1 MSEAIE
7 HPELELS
14 SYLDGELDS
23 GARGRVE
30 AHLESCGACTA
41 LLAELRGLVTHAR
54 ALEDR
59 APTTDLWGGIE
70 ARIGAPAVVSIPM
83 LYPVARARAMA
94 RRFSFS
100 FPQLA
105 AAAMFVALL
114 SGGTVWWMGRS
125 MSRGSSPAAGMA
137 ARSGVADSGA
147 ASAGSG
153 TSDAST
159 ADFEIR
165 QYDQAVADLQR
176 VLDENRARLDP
187 ETVKVV
193 ESNLAVID
201 SAILQA
207 RKALMADPANP
218 YLTGHL
224 ADQMKRKIRLLQ
236 RTSDAVTADFSGS
249 NS

>member
-7 HPELELS
+7 HPELEMS

-23 GARGRVE
+23 GVRERVE
-30 AHLESCGACTA
+30 AHLGSCSACTA
-41 LLAELRGLVTHAR
+41 LLAELRGVVTHAE
-54 ALEDR
+54 ALDDR
-59 APTTDLWGGIE
+59 VPAADLWSGIE
-70 ARIGAPAVVSIPM
+70 ARIAAPVAASPLV
-83 LYPVARARAMA
+83 LHPVARAREMA

-100 FPQLA
+100 IPQLA

-125 MSRGSSPAAGMA
+125 LSQGASPSAGAVPSSSA
-137 ARSGVADSGA
+137 SSGA
-147 ASAGSG
+147 SG
-153 TSDAST
+153 ASDAST

-176 VLDENRARLDP
+176 VLDENRSRLDP

>member
-14 SYLDGELDS
+14 SYLDWELDS
-23 GARGRVE
+23 GARERVE
-30 AHLESCGACTA
+30 AHLGSCGACTT
-41 LLAELRGLVTHAR
+41 LLAELRGVVTVAQS
-54 ALEDR
+54 LEDR
-59 APTTDLWGGIE
+59 APTGDLWSAIE
-70 ARIGAPAVVSIPM
+70 ARIAVPALASPRV
-83 LYPVARARAMA
+83 LHPVARARELA

-100 FPQLA
+100 IPQLA

-125 MSRGSSPAAGMA
+125 LSQ
-137 ARSGVADSGA
+137 GA
-147 ASAGSG
+147 SLSAGTVPSSSASSSASG

-165 QYDQAVADLQR
+165 QYDRAVADLQR
-176 VLDENRARLDP
+176 VLDENRSRLDP

-224 ADQMKRKIRLLQ
+224 AGQMKRKIRLLQ

>member
-1 MSEAIE
+1 MSEAKE

-14 SYLDGELDS
+14 SYLDGGLDS
-23 GARGRVE
+23 GARERVE
-30 AHLESCGACTA
+30 AHLGSCGACTT
-41 LLAELRGLVTHAR
+41 LLAELRGLVTFAQS
-54 ALEDR
+54 LEDR
-59 APTTDLWGGIE
+59 APAADLWGGIE
-70 ARIGAPAVVSIPM
+70 ARIAAPAVASPLV
-83 LYPVARARAMA
+83 LHPVARARAMA
-94 RRFSFS
+94 LRFSFS

-125 MSRGSSPAAGMA
+125 LLQGASSSAGTVPGSSA
-137 ARSGVADSGA
+137 SSGA
-147 ASAGSG
+147 SG
-153 TSDAST
+153 TSDASDAST

-165 QYDQAVADLQR
+165 QYDRAVADLQR
-176 VLDENRARLDP
+176 VLDENRSRLDP
-187 ETVKVV
+187 ETVKAV

>member
-1 MSEAIE
+1 ME
-7 HPELELS
+7 HPGLELS
-14 SYLDGELDS
+14 AYLDDALDPA
-23 GARGRVE
+23 ARAHVE
-30 AHLESCGACTA
+30 AHLECCGACTG
-41 LLAELRGLVTHAR
+41 LLAELRGLLTRAR

-59 APTTDLWGGIE
+59 APTTSLWSGIE
-70 ARIGAPAVVSIPM
+70 ARIAAPAVVPAPIP
-83 LYPVARARAMA
+83 LPAARARAEA

-125 MSRGSSPAAGMA
+125 LVQGAPPAAGTA
-137 ARSGVADSGA
+137 ASGA
-147 ASAGSG
+147 AANVAGS
-153 TSDAST
+153 SDAST

-207 RKALMADPANP
+207 RKALVADPANP

-236 RTSDAVTADFSGS
+236 RTSDAVTADFSGG

>member
-1 MSEAIE
+1 MSEAKE

-14 SYLDGELDS
+14 SYLDGGLDS
-23 GARGRVE
+23 GARERVE
-30 AHLESCGACTA
+30 AHLGSCGACTT
-41 LLAELRGLVTHAR
+41 LLAELRGLVTFAQS
-54 ALEDR
+54 LEDR
-59 APTTDLWGGIE
+59 APAADLWSGIE
-70 ARIGAPAVVSIPM
+70 ARIAAPALASPLV
-83 LYPVARARAMA
+83 LHPVARAMA

-125 MSRGSSPAAGMA
+125 LSQGASPSTGAVPSSSASSSA
-137 ARSGVADSGA
+137 SGA
-147 ASAGSG
+147 
-153 TSDAST
+153 SDAST

-165 QYDQAVADLQR
+165 QYDRAVADLQR
-176 VLDENRARLDP
+176 VLDENRSRLDP